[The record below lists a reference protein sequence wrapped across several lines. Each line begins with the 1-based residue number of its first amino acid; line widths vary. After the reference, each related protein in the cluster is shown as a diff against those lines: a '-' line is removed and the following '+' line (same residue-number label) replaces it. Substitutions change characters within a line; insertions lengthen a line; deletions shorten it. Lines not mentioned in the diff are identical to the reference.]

1 MLSFIEFF
9 YPPILPDT
17 EKFFLKKNA
26 NRIIP
31 VFLHNIPI
39 FFKQVLA
46 TVFLL
51 HHFFEKQTK
60 KKGANHEKKEI

>member
-1 MLSFIEFF
+1 M
-9 YPPILPDT
+9 
-17 EKFFLKKNA
+17 KKNA

-60 KKGANHEKKEI
+60 KKGANHEKDEFEKQKE

>member
-1 MLSFIEFF
+1 MKEKILSFIEFF

-39 FFKQVLA
+39 FFKQVLT

-51 HHFFEKQTK
+51 HHFFLKNEP
-60 KKGANHEKKEI
+60 